1 MKTSVNREELIDNV
15 RISGSR
21 GDQISPKDIPSG
33 YQTADT
39 PVGRLSLMGESVPT
53 PHTLAHSRGNFLD
66 FMIIFFLDSPSRHG
80 DLKG

>member
-1 MKTSVNREELIDNV
+1 MKTFVNQEELIDNV

-21 GDQISPKDIPSG
+21 GDQISPKE
-33 YQTADT
+33 AAAT

-53 PHTLAHSRGNFLD
+53 PHTLAHSRRGFLD

-80 DLKG
+80 DIKG